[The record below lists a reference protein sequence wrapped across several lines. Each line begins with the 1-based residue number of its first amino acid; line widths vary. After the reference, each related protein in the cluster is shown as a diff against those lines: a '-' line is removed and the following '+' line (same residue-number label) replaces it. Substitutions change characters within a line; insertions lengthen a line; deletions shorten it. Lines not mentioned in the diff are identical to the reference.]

1 MMIEKT
7 EIWIT
12 CEKTING
19 DGTAVRGFFGN
30 MYRNRP
36 EFHGHMGDELIYK
49 HPLIQYKVFGGSVLI
64 VGLKEGAYLLKAIP
78 KLEYLEIYF
87 QKYPIV
93 KQTTCNDV
101 VPFGL
106 VENMHRYSFATT
118 WIGLNEENYKGY
130 LALRK
135 KPKDAHAL
143 LERILVGNILSMSKS
158 VGYVVKDKVQIK
170 AKLEENE
177 AIEVKDDVE
186 LMAFHG
192 EFETNFMIP
201 DFWGIGKFSSRGYGT
216 VRRNNGGKIQWLSP

>member
-1 MMIEKT
+1 MVIEKT

-12 CEKTING
+12 CEKTIEG
-19 DGTAVRGFFGN
+19 DGAAVRGFFGN
-30 MYRNRP
+30 MYRDRP
-36 EFHGHMGDELIYK
+36 EFHGHRGDELIYK
-49 HPLIQYKVFGGSVLI
+49 HPLIQYKVFGGSALV

-93 KQTTCNDV
+93 KQTISNDA

-106 VENMHRYSFATT
+106 AESMIRYSFATT
-118 WIGLNEENYKGY
+118 WIGLNEENYESY

-158 VGYVVKDKVQIK
+158 VGYVVKDKVQMK
-170 AKLEENE
+170 ARLEENG
-177 AIEVKDDVE
+177 AIEVKDNAE

-192 EFETNFMIP
+192 EFETNFIIP
-201 DFWGIGKFSSRGYGT
+201 DFWGIGKFTSRGYGT
-216 VRRNNGGKIQWLSP
+216 IRCNNGDKTL

>member
-1 MMIEKT
+1 MLIEKT

-12 CEKTING
+12 CERPLEC

-36 EFHGHMGDELIYK
+36 EFHGHRGNELIYK
-49 HPLIQYKVFGGSVLI
+49 HPLIQYKLFGGSAIV

-87 QKYPIV
+87 QKYPIL
-93 KQTTCNDV
+93 KQNTSSDV

-106 VENMHRYSFATT
+106 AENMIRYSFATT
-118 WIGLNEENYKGY
+118 WIGLNEENYDRY
-130 LALRK
+130 LVLRK
-135 KPKDAHAL
+135 KPKDAQTL
-143 LERILVGNILSMSKS
+143 LEKILVGNILSMSKS
-158 VGYVVKDKVQIK
+158 IGYVVKDNVQMK
-170 AKLEENE
+170 ARIEENG

-192 EFETNFMIP
+192 EFETNFIIP

-216 VRRNNGGKIQWLSP
+216 VRRNNGGKIQ